1 MNSLHEQSAKDGNK
15 LKQTLAREPKDV
27 HMSSV
32 GRVLTV
38 KESLS

>member
-15 LKQTLAREPKDV
+15 LKQTLARESKDV